1 MIEIV
6 QVGGWCKDK
15 FYGMQVESLYI
26 IGPKK
31 KESAKAVKIGSEWI
45 PKACIE
51 GVQEISEKEFKE
63 LLESASDEE
72 EVIKRLGLN
81 ANTFV
86 ERDPDTFI
94 AYLF

>member
-15 FYGMQVESLYI
+15 FYGKKIEFLYI
-26 IGPKK
+26 IGPKE
-31 KESAKAVKIGSEWI
+31 KESKKAVKIGSEWI

-51 GVQEISEKEFKE
+51 GVREISEMEFKRI
-63 LLESASDEE
+63 LESSSDEE